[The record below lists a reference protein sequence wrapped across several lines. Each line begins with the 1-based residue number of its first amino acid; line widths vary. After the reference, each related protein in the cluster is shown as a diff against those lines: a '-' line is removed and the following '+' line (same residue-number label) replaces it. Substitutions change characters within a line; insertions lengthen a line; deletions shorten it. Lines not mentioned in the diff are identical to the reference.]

1 MNPIRAFRNWRMYNQ
16 TVRELN
22 RLNARQ
28 LNDLGIN
35 RADIE
40 TIARQGRFPTS
51 QSRTRRVSR
60 RRFRTRWTLSGGF
73 CFSGA
78 GNNQFGYNGNPR
90 LTAVSSMAF

>member
-1 MNPIRAFRNWRMYNQ
+1 MNPIRAYRNWRMYNE

-40 TIARQGRFPTS
+40 RIARKA
-51 QSRTRRVSR
+51 
-60 RRFRTRWTLSGGF
+60 L
-73 CFSGA
+73 
-78 GNNQFGYNGNPR
+78 
-90 LTAVSSMAF
+90 